1 MSDIY
6 RIIDNESLSQGKKG
20 EFTARNIECRE
31 NRFLVHDKQNGQL
44 GHGENSCFFSAF
56 EDEGKSR

>member
-31 NRFLVHDKQNGQL
+31 NRFLVHDKQT
-44 GHGENSCFFSAF
+44 
-56 EDEGKSR
+56 